1 MVVVL
6 FKVVVFGVE
15 VSLCRERLVFLIFPG
30 KRRRYDD
37 VDVDGGV
44 FFSAVRRVD
53 DTHCEFEG
61 VFEKKD
67 DDDVEFFSTRA
78 RDYWKEKYLEKNGT
92 PRKGVRLCESKSR
105 RRRRLRPNGG
115 FVRRFQTDAVVFW
128 FRRTGAEREREGIPN
143 YRASISEDTEGVF
156 REIYGEVID
165 VRGDFDGDNVE
176 RRVGCVGNLAVY
188 CVLFASMDCIRVR
201 GWDSGDW
208 VLGCR
213 ARVWARSVFG

>member
-1 MVVVL
+1 M
-6 FKVVVFGVE
+6 
-15 VSLCRERLVFLIFPG
+15 RRIFPG

-37 VDVDGGV
+37 DVDVDGIGV
-44 FFSAVRRVD
+44 LSALRRVD
-53 DTHCEFEG
+53 ETFFEFER
-61 VFEKKD
+61 VFEK
-67 DDDVEFFSTRA
+67 DDDVEFSTRA
-78 RDYWKEKYLEKNGT
+78 RDWKEKYMEKNGT
-92 PRKGVRLCESKSR
+92 PRGVRRESSR

-128 FRRTGAEREREGIPN
+128 FRRTGAEREREGVPD
-143 YRASISEDTEGVF
+143 YAASISEDTEGVF

-201 GWDSGDW
+201 GWDGGDW
-208 VLGCR
+208 VLGCC
-213 ARVWARSVFG
+213 ARVWARSVLG

>member
-1 MVVVL
+1 MS
-6 FKVVVFGVE
+6 KC
-15 VSLCRERLVFLIFPG
+15 LCRAISQVFPG
-30 KRRRYDD
+30 KEKRRYDD
-37 VDVDGGV
+37 VDVDGV
-44 FFSAVRRVD
+44 VLSALRRVD
-53 DTHCEFEG
+53 ETFLEFER
-61 VFEKKD
+61 VEKD
-67 DDDVEFFSTRA
+67 DSEFSTRT
-78 RDYWKEKYLEKNGT
+78 RGWKEKYLEKNGT
-92 PRKGVRLCESKSR
+92 PRGVRRESSR

-128 FRRTGAEREREGIPN
+128 FGRTGAEREREGVPD
-143 YRASISEDTEGVF
+143 YAASISEDTEGVF

-201 GWDSGDW
+201 GWDGGDW
-208 VLGCR
+208 LLGCR